1 MKRNLMGLLVIGL
14 LILGLA
20 ACKGAESVK
29 TPQAT
34 PEADGE
40 EIGVPLDADEPTPL
54 TFTLTEGTENAEV
67 YVHSAYVRGDAL
79 LDEELV
85 SILERLPALV
95 MDAADQTEFNLPDD
109 LIPPPRPGE
118 TLEEPFPADGGAP
131 VTAVEYGALEV
142 LRYSPE
148 GEIPIAPFVN
158 ITFNQPMAPLG
169 TLSQLSDMDVPVQVS
184 PPIPGTWRWL
194 GTKTLNFQADSE
206 LVDRLPMATEYEVY
220 IPAGTESAVGGVLAE
235 AVTFTFNTPAV
246 RMQNYYPQSYEP
258 QPLAPVFFISF
269 DQRIDRDEVLKHL
282 TVTADG
288 KKVEVR
294 LAAEA
299 EIENDETVKALVENA
314 QESRWIAFKA
324 FQPLP
329 ADAEIYV
336 SVEAGTP
343 SAEGPLLTETAQN
356 YSFYTY
362 APLKLVDSR
371 CGWNDDCRPLMPF
384 TLEFNNQID
393 VDAFDE
399 STVSVSP
406 EIAGMTIN
414 VNWNTITISGMT
426 EGQTTYKVGVSGEI
440 QDVFGQTL
448 GRDEQVRFKV
458 GSAEPFLV
466 GPNQRFITL
475 DPSAASPSISYYVM
489 NYDKLDVQI
498 YVVQPSDWAQY
509 LQYLDEYTWTDEP
522 IELPGKLLL
531 DETRKVDTKD
541 NVLTEITLDL
551 SEYMKG
557 DFGHFIVMVRP
568 HKGLFDDDRYWETN
582 HVWAQVTQIGV
593 DAFNDHSEMM
603 VWTTKLVDGSPL
615 SNVNVQSNAGET
627 LGASDDNG
635 VVKFPLPNG
644 GMSYI
649 TAQFGDDIAMLP
661 RNTYRWDENGW
672 SRQTPTVDLRWFVY
686 DDRAMYR
693 PGEEVHL
700 KGWIRAIGAGQFG
713 DVMGVGEKLTSVS
726 YTLVGP
732 QGNELATGQVDINTF
747 GGFDLKLELPES
759 VNLGYAQLQFD
770 VNGTGSGGDGTYY
783 YHSFQIQE
791 FRRPEFEV
799 TARNETAAP
808 YFVGEHAVLAVEA
821 KYYAGGALPGAE
833 TNWWVN
839 SNETNYSP
847 PNWDEF
853 TFGFWTPWWWY
864 FDGGYED
871 TSHSESFSG
880 FTDATGT
887 HYLRVDFNGKTTRPT
902 SISAEATVMDLN
914 RQAWTSGTSL
924 LVHPADVYV
933 GLRSERYFAERGEPL
948 EIELIVTDIDGNVV
962 SGRPI
967 TVEAS
972 RIVWKSSGGWHE
984 ELVDPQTCDLTS
996 TDEPQACTFDTS
1008 VGGRYRITALV
1019 SDEQGR
1025 QNESRLT
1032 RWVSGGDLPPA
1043 RSVEQEEITL
1053 IPDKDEYQP
1062 GDSAEILVQTPFT
1075 PAEVLVT
1082 ISRSGILYTERHT
1095 IEEGTLTLTVPITDA
1110 QIPNINVQVDAV
1122 GSAPRVN
1129 DSGLPVEGAPARP
1142 AYATANLTLSIPPYS
1157 RSLDVTATLAN
1168 DEIEPGGSASVDL
1181 VLKDADGN
1189 PVADAELAVVVVDES
1204 ILALTNYQLA
1214 DPISTFYTQRSADLS
1229 SVYGRANIVLA
1240 NPEVLAEAARDAE
1253 NQVLA
1258 TQSADAFKAG
1268 GMEMEEMAM
1277 PMAAE
1282 APAAEEMADGMGGG
1296 ASAPTPIAVRSDFN
1310 PLATF
1315 EAEVRT
1321 DANGK
1326 ATVEINVPDNLTR
1339 YRVMVVAVDASGKQF
1354 GKAESSLTARLP
1366 LMVRPSAPRF
1376 LNFGDKFEFPI
1387 LLQNQTD
1394 EPLTVD
1400 VALEATN
1407 ITLPEGAGQ
1416 RVTVPANDRV
1426 EVRFYAETDPSTP
1439 LRTGMAGTAQFQ
1451 IGAVSGSFADA
1462 ATVSLPVYTPATTEA
1477 FATYGVVDEGAIA
1490 QPIARPEDVYAQFGG
1505 LEIQTSSTALQALT
1519 DAVMYLNNYPYEC
1532 TEQISSR
1539 VLGIASL
1546 RDVLTAFQA
1555 EGLPS
1560 ASEMEAS
1567 VNRDVTRLASMQN
1580 YDGGFPYWRRGQESI
1595 PFNTIH
1601 VAHALA
1607 RAEQKGFD
1615 VNADMLMNVQSYLQN
1630 IEEHY
1635 PYWYSDYTRRVLSAY
1650 ALYVRDLLGDSDPAK
1665 ARALYAEADHELDA
1679 FSFEAIG
1686 WVWQVL
1692 VDDPQATTQLEE
1704 IRRYVNNHAV
1714 ETAGAANFTTS
1725 YDDQTYLILS
1735 SNRRADAVLLDAL
1748 MADNPDADLI
1758 PKLVNGLLAHRTQG
1772 RWGSTQEN
1780 VFVLLALDRY
1790 FNTYEAQTPDFV
1802 ARIWLGETYAG
1813 EHAYEGYTTD
1823 YNQTSIP
1830 MSYLV
1835 DGADLQDLILS
1846 KDGVGRLYYRLGLKY
1861 APTDLNL
1868 EPLDMGFV
1876 VTRTYEAV
1884 DDPEDV
1890 WQDADGTWHIKAGAR
1905 VRVSLKM
1912 VADSR
1917 RYHVALVDPLPAGL
1931 EIVNPDLAVSSNAG
1945 IVDENASPFERIY
1958 GWWWWGRW
1966 YQHENLR
1973 DERAEAFTSL
1983 LWDGVYDY
1991 SYIARAT
1998 TLGTFIAPPAKA
2010 EEMYSPEVFGRSG
2023 SDWVVVE

>member
-1 MKRNLMGLLVIGL
+1 MKRSFMGIFVILMLVV
-14 LILGLA
+14 GLA
-20 ACKGAESVK
+20 ACKGGNDGPAAQ
-29 TPQAT
+29 PT
-34 PEADGE
+34 PEDE
-40 EIGVPLDADEPTPL
+40 ETGVPLDENEPTPL
-54 TFTLTEGTENAEV
+54 TFSLSEGTEGAEE
-67 YVHSAYVRGDAL
+67 YVASAYVPGAPL
-79 LDEELV
+79 GDEELA

-95 MDAADQTEFNLPDD
+95 MGGSDAVDFNLPDEV
-109 LIPPPRPGE
+109 IPPPRPGE
-118 TLEEPFPADGGAP
+118 TPEESFPPEEGAAA
-131 VTAVEYGALEV
+131 TTVEYGPLEV

-158 ITFNQPMAPLG
+158 ITFNQPMVPLG

-194 GTKTLNFQADSE
+194 GTKTLNFQADSD
-206 LVDRLPMATEYEVY
+206 LVDRLPMATEYEVF

-235 AVTFTFNTPAV
+235 AVSFTFNTPAPI
-246 RMQNYYPQSYEP
+246 MQRYYPYGDP
-258 QPLAPVFFISF
+258 QPLEPIFFISF
-269 DQRIDRDEVLKHL
+269 DQRVDPEAVLEYL

-288 KKVEVR
+288 RNVDVK
-294 LAAEA
+294 LATTA
-299 EIENDETVKALVENA
+299 EIEEDEHVSAMVENA
-314 QESRWIAFKA
+314 QEGRWLAFRA
-324 FQPLP
+324 YEPLP
-329 ADAEIYV
+329 ADAEISV
-336 SVEAGTP
+336 VVEAGTP
-343 SAEGPLLTETAQN
+343 SAEGPLLTTSAQN

-362 APLKLVDSR
+362 APLKLTDSR

-393 VDAFDE
+393 VDAFNE
-399 STVSVSP
+399 SMITVSP
-406 EIAGMTIN
+406 EIAGMTVN
-414 VNWNTITISGMT
+414 VSWNTISISGMT
-426 EGQTTYKVGVSGEI
+426 EGQTTYKVGVSGEL
-440 QDVFGQTL
+440 QDIFGQTL
-448 GRDEQVRFKV
+448 GREENVRFKI

-466 GPNQRFITL
+466 GPQQRFITI
-475 DPSAASPSISYYVM
+475 DPSAQSPSISYYVM
-489 NYDKLDVQI
+489 NYDKLDVQV
-498 YVVQPSDWAQY
+498 YAVQPSDWAQY
-509 LQYLDEYTWTDEP
+509 LQYLDEYQWTDEP
-522 IELPGKLLL
+522 IELPGEKLV
-531 DETRKVDTKD
+531 DETRNVDTKN

-551 SEYMKG
+551 SEYMQG
-557 DFGHFIVMVRP
+557 DFGHFIVVVKP
-568 HKGLFDDDRYWETN
+568 HKGLFAKDEYWETN

-593 DAFNDHSEMM
+593 DAFYDINEMT
-603 VWTTKLVDGSPL
+603 VWATALSDGSPL
-615 SNVNVQSNAGET
+615 SGVKIYSNATEIDAVTGEDGIAKFK
-627 LGASDDNG
+627 LPSAGANY
-635 VVKFPLPNG
+635 L
-644 GMSYI
+644 I
-649 TAQFGDDIAMLP
+649 AQQGDDRAMLP
-661 RNTYRWDENGW
+661 CNSYYGFECDWVFRYTSD
-672 SRQTPTVDLRWFVY
+672 DLRWFVY

-713 DVMGVGEKLTSVS
+713 DVVGVGQKLTGVS
-726 YTLVGP
+726 YTLIGP
-732 QGNELATGQVDINTF
+732 QGNELATGQAEINAF
-747 GGFDLKLELPES
+747 GGFDLMLELPEN
-759 VNLGYAQLQFD
+759 VNLGYARLALQAQGISDRVSTF
-770 VNGTGSGGDGTYY
+770 S
-783 YHSFQIQE
+783 HSFQIQE

-808 YFVGEHAVLAVEA
+808 YFVGEHAVLAVNA

-833 TNWWVN
+833 TNWWVS
-839 SNETNYSP
+839 SNETNYTP

-853 TFGFWTPWWWY
+853 TFGFWTPWWY

-871 TSHSESFSG
+871 NSQSESFTG
-880 FTDATGT
+880 VTDATGT
-887 HYLRVDFNGKTTRPT
+887 HYLRVDFNGETTRPT
-902 SISAEATVMDLN
+902 SITAEATVMDLN

-933 GLRSERYFAERGEPL
+933 GLRSERYFVERGEPL

-962 SGRPI
+962 SGRPVS
-967 TVEAS
+967 VEAS

-984 ELVDPQTCDLTS
+984 ELVDPQSCEVTS
-996 TDEPQACTFDTS
+996 GDEPQTCTFDTS

-1019 SDEQGR
+1019 TDEQGR

-1032 RWVSGGDLPPA
+1032 RWVSGGDVPPS
-1043 RSVEQEEITL
+1043 RTVEQEEITL

-1062 GDSAEILVQTPFT
+1062 GDTAEILVQTPFT

-1082 ISRSGILYTERHT
+1082 VSRSGILYTERHT
-1095 IEEGTLTLTVPITDA
+1095 IEEGTLTLSVPITDA

-1122 GSAPRVN
+1122 GAAPRVD
-1129 DSGLPVEGAPARP
+1129 DSGVPVEGAPARP
-1142 AYATANLTLSIPPYS
+1142 AYATANLNLSIPPYS
-1157 RSLDVTATLAN
+1157 RTLSVDATLAD
-1168 DEIEPGGSASVDL
+1168 DEIEPGGSTSLDL
-1181 VLKDADGN
+1181 LLKDADGN

-1214 DPISTFYTQRSADLS
+1214 DPIATFYTERSADLS
-1229 SVYGRANIVLA
+1229 AVYGRSNIVLA
-1240 NPEVLAEAARDAE
+1240 NPEVLAEAARGAE
-1253 NQVLA
+1253 AQA
-1258 TQSADAFKAG
+1258 TNTADDGFKLFGGSAAAP
-1268 GMEMEEMAM
+1268 MEEAAM
-1277 PMAAE
+1277 EAPMAA
-1282 APAAEEMADGMGGG
+1282 PMADMAMEAEGMGGG
-1296 ASAPTPIAVRSDFN
+1296 DGAAAPAIAVRSDFN

-1339 YRVMVVAVDASGKQF
+1339 YRVMVVAVDAGGQQF
-1354 GKAESSLTARLP
+1354 GKVESSLTARLP

-1394 EPLTVD
+1394 EPLVVD

-1426 EVRFYAETDPSTP
+1426 EVRFYAETE
-1439 LRTGMAGTAQFQ
+1439 MAGTAQFQ

-1580 YDGGFPYWRRGQESI
+1580 WDGGFPYWRRGQESI

-1607 RAEQKGFD
+1607 RAQQKGFD
-1615 VNADMLMNVQSYLQN
+1615 VPAEMMQNVQYYLQD
-1630 IEEHY
+1630 IESHY
-1635 PYWYSDYTRRVLSAY
+1635 PYWYSQYTRRVLSAY
-1650 ALYVRDLLGDSDPAK
+1650 ALYVRDLMGDSDPAK
-1665 ARALYAEADHELDA
+1665 ARALYAEAPLDD
-1679 FSFEAIG
+1679 FSFEAVG
-1686 WVWQVL
+1686 WMWQVL
-1692 VDDPQATTQLEE
+1692 VDDPNSATQLEE

-1813 EHAYEGYTTD
+1813 EHAYEGYSTD
-1823 YNQTSIP
+1823 YKETSIP

-1890 WQDADGTWHIKAGAR
+1890 WQDEDGTWHIKAGAR

-1931 EIVNPDLAVSSNAG
+1931 EIVNPDLAVSSTSD
-1945 IVDENASPFERIY
+1945 IVDENSDPFERIY
-1958 GWWWWGRW
+1958 GWWWWGPW

-1973 DERAEAFTSL
+1973 DERAEVFTSL

-1991 SYIARAT
+1991 AYIARAT
-1998 TLGTFIAPPAKA
+1998 TPGTFIAPPAKA